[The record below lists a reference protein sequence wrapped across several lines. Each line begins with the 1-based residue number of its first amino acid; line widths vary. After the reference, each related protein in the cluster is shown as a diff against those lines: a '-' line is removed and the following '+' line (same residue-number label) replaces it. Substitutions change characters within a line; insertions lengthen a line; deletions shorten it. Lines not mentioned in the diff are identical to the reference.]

1 MRHGCLLIVLF
12 LVSMTQASG
21 QEPGLINPKI
31 ELSIGS
37 NLVHFATAPSVNM
50 AGVNLSGQY
59 KWTNWFGLAGE
70 FDAGYGTGTS
80 ARTILFGPEISIPKH
95 RYSPFAHIMMGGAH
109 LSQKS
114 SSDTAFATEIGG
126 GVVMNVEGKI
136 SWKLAEFDYLPTYF
150 RNARQD
156 NFRFGTGLVF
166 RF

>member
-1 MRHGCLLIVLF
+1 MRYGCLLIVLF
-12 LVSMTQASG
+12 LVSMNQASG
-21 QEPGLINPKI
+21 QEPGLINSKI
-31 ELSIGS
+31 EFSVGS

-50 AGVNLSGQY
+50 AGVVLSGQY

-70 FDAGYGTGTS
+70 FDAGFGTGTS
-80 ARTILFGPEISIPKH
+80 ARTILFGPEISIPRR
-95 RYSPFAHIMMGGAH
+95 RYSPFAHIMIGGAH

-114 SSDTAFATEIGG
+114 SSDAAFATQIGG

-150 RNARQD
+150 HNGRQD